1 MRSFRPCHAFLW
13 LRGENPAVAVR
24 FFLEFLF
31 QASTGPFLPFGEHFL
46 LNLTQGA
53 WSLLMTIHSPF
64 WLLYC
69 FTLFALTEEPN
80 SSKSLSITVGV
91 SRCALVTIAGHPG
104 VDIPKGTLNS

>member
-1 MRSFRPCHAFLW
+1 M
-13 LRGENPAVAVR
+13 AVR

-104 VDIPKGTLNS
+104 IDIPKGTLNSILKQSGLKA

>member
-1 MRSFRPCHAFLW
+1 M
-13 LRGENPAVAVR
+13 AVR

-64 WLLYC
+64 RRVKTTKRAVEVNRLFRFSLTRGRIL
-69 FTLFALTEEPN
+69 TLPPAPKNTLKGGHRTVTALSE
-80 SSKSLSITVGV
+80 
-91 SRCALVTIAGHPG
+91 LVRANQSTRVANE
-104 VDIPKGTLNS
+104 K